1 MEFNKFLNASGGH
14 QRRQE
19 EAFAGAG
26 SSEDSVDNDVDFVQ
40 MYLSCLPEGY
50 MKAKFTLAAY
60 LVCWLILKLCK
71 VRD

>member
-26 SSEDSVDNDVDFVQ
+26 NSEARVDDDVDFVQ
-40 MYLSCLPEGY
+40 MYLSCLPERY
-50 MKAKFTLAAY
+50 MKAKFTLTAY